1 MSFLEKMYLYPD
13 YEPEYKREKMPNLLG
28 TPERALA
35 RAVLEKAV
43 EDCDYKTQRF
53 CRPKLNYSGSPED
66 ALMFILDGR
75 AEFWCTVAG
84 LDYKIL
90 KRWAKNKWKELKE
103 KGK

>member
-1 MSFLEKMYLYPD
+1 MAFLNNTNIL
-13 YEPEYKREKMPNLLG
+13 EYKSNNERDKMPLFMG
-28 TPERALA
+28 TPERYLA

-43 EDCDYKTQRF
+43 EDCDYLTRKFINPRI
-53 CRPKLNYSGSPED
+53 NYSGSPED

-90 KRWAKNKWKELKE
+90 KRWAKSKWKELKE